1 MRMSDVSIDN
11 LSVKERLKE
20 ALLRFDISQTKAA
33 KEMGYTSSV
42 LSQYLNDTYR
52 GDVVKV
58 EEAIINGL
66 RAKRKRRQKNMSQ

>member
-33 KEMGYTSSV
+33 KEMGLHIECIKSIF
-42 LSQYLNDTYR
+42 
-52 GDVVKV
+52 K
-58 EEAIINGL
+58 
-66 RAKRKRRQKNMSQ
+66 